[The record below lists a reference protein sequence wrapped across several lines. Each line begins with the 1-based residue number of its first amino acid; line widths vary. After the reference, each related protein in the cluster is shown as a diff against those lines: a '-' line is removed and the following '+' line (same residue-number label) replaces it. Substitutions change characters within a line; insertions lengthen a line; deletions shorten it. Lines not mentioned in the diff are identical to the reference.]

1 MAPWDGG
8 GSGCYGVGLK
18 PGDLIRRFRKGGKP
32 AAGYLFLGAEP
43 FYRGRCRQAL
53 CEAALGKNPDETA
66 VEEIDLGEIPLTGL
80 IEEARTLSLFC
91 SDRVVIGR
99 NAELAVPRT
108 ASRTSDFEAKALA
121 DYFGDPA
128 PGTVVLIEAVKFDSQ
143 EREEKDKL
151 ARVGKFF
158 ASVPVRVE
166 LDALSV
172 EEARYVGEILAR
184 RLQLRIGEQVLNEL
198 VDMLG
203 ADAFRI
209 ENELQKLA
217 MYIGSGRGVNQE
229 DIELLVPEARHSG
242 VFEFSQALADRDR
255 SRALSLLDTMSKSGM
270 YWPMQ
275 LNLIAGLF
283 RQALAAKE
291 LGLRD
296 AREIGSK
303 LGSFG
308 LRIWPART
316 RQIAGII
323 ARFREEELRKALIAL
338 FEADKGLRSPRPDDR
353 LVVEMLVMK
362 LTS

>member
-1 MAPWDGG
+1 MDGR

-18 PGDLIRRFRKGGKP
+18 PGDLIRQLRKGTRP

-43 FYRGRCRQAL
+43 FYRGRCRRAL
-53 CEAALGKNPDETA
+53 REAVLGTEPDETA
-66 VEEIDLGEIPLTGL
+66 TVEIDLGASPLTGL
-80 IEEARTLSLFC
+80 VEEARTMSLFS
-91 SDRVVIGR
+91 SDRLVIGR
-99 NAELAVPRT
+99 NAEQAVPRT
-108 ASRTSDFEAKALA
+108 ASASTESEAEGLA
-121 DYFGDPA
+121 DYFADPA
-128 PGTVVLIEAVKFDSQ
+128 PGTVVLIEAVKFDSSD
-143 EREEKDKL
+143 RNEKDKL
-151 ARVGKFF
+151 ARVRKFY
-158 ASVPVRVE
+158 ASIPVCIE
-166 LDALSV
+166 LEPLSV
-172 EEARYVGEILAR
+172 AEARFVGQILAKR
-184 RLQLRIGEQVLNEL
+184 MQLSIGGKVLDEM

-209 ENELQKLA
+209 ENELQKLSLY
-217 MYIGSGRGVNQE
+217 MGSGREITRE
-229 DIELLVPEARHSG
+229 DVELLVPEARQSG

-255 SRALSLLDTMSKSGM
+255 SRAFSLLDTMSKSGM

-296 AREIGSK
+296 AREIGAK

-308 LRIWPART
+308 LRMWPART
-316 RQIAGII
+316 RQIAGIV

-338 FEADKGLRSPRPDDR
+338 FEADRSLRSSRPEDR